1 MPIFMTEAKLSEESL
16 AILSAKPSDRKKEVN
31 KVIET
36 YGGKLIN
43 FYWMFGEYDIIT
55 IYDAP
60 DNSVAMAILL
70 TLSAG
75 GNVASHRTTTL
86 VRNDQAMKA
95 MKVAG
100 TKPTGY
106 KSLRKEWAGWLDEG
120 GES

>member
-16 AILSAKPSDRKKEVN
+16 AILSAKPADRKKEVT

-60 DNSVAMAILL
+60 DNSVAMAILR
-70 TLSAG
+70 TLAAG
-75 GNVASHRTTTL
+75 GNVASHRKTSGGP
-86 VRNDQAMKA
+86 NDQARKA
-95 MKVAG
+95 MKGGG
-100 TKPTGY
+100 TKT
-106 KSLRKEWAGWLDEG
+106 KEDKARVE
-120 GES
+120 